1 MTIASKVI
9 KACEGKV
16 CYSLYGGY
24 ASGYSGHVVCF
35 PAGHCEF
42 EKRNE
47 KGRVIKARYQYADGS
62 RVEFTY
68 KNETPRLKEL

>member
-1 MTIASKVI
+1 MTIASEVI
-9 KACEGKV
+9 KACEGKAA
-16 CYSLYGGY
+16 YTLYGGY
-24 ASGYSGHVVCF
+24 AAGYDAKVVRF
-35 PAGHCEF
+35 PGGHCEF

-62 RVEFTY
+62 CVEFTY